1 MVGQLENGGGRLD
14 ARPSNGGIVRLLEGS
29 DERVDG
35 RVANAGRL
43 NAGAVQDEDG
53 HGAEKVDV
61 VEVVHFALDEKSH
74 SKAQSFYQWEDTT
87 RHHEKVLL

>member
-1 MVGQLENGGGRLD
+1 MTVGNVVKPDLNECDGGAVVGQLENGGGRLD

-61 VEVVHFALDEKSH
+61 VEVVHFALDEKKS
-74 SKAQSFYQWEDTT
+74 S
-87 RHHEKVLL
+87 